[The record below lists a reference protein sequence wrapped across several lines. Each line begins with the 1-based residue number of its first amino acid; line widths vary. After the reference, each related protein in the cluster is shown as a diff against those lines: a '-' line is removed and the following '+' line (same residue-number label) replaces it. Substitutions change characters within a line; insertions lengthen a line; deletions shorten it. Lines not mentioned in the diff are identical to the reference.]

1 MSTAIVLPKRETE
14 ELQTQLKELLIFLES
29 LEITETPGIR
39 GLSALI
45 ADVKAIGE
53 VNCVHRLERAE
64 ILIVELRRYQ
74 VGIEEKL
81 EKPTQYSHRIHSF
94 FTNLRAR
101 FAGQAETEARKLAG
115 ACGAYRQRLAEEAR
129 RREESERREAQR
141 IADEENARRRKEYEA
156 EIEAE
161 RRRIAEQRV
170 TEAVEV
176 AARLEAEGRAEEA
189 NALLSNA
196 AKIASEVIEMSLPEP
211 ELAVPAPVA
220 VAEPVAKAQGV
231 GYRRKWKFRIIN
243 ATLIQREYLQP
254 DEQKIRKIVEA
265 MGRDAPVRGI
275 EVYEDQVASVKRK

>member
-161 RRRIAEQRV
+161 RRRDPR
-170 TEAVEV
+170 
-176 AARLEAEGRAEEA
+176 RGRHGPGLEAEGRAEEA